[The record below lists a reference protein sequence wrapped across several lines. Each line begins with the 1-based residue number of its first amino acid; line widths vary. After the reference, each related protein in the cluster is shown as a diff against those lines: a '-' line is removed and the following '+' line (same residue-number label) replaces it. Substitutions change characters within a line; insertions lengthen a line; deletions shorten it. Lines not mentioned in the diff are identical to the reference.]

1 VRAATTL
8 IPALRARRTEVV
20 VVSGYTLVAFC
31 CLGLPAILQ
40 GGDRYVG
47 FGYDPQIFI
56 WSFDWWPRAISHG
69 ENPFISHAI
78 WAPDGIN
85 LTWTT
90 AVPGLAL
97 LFSPLTLL
105 VGPVLS
111 YDVAATLMPA
121 LSAWTAF
128 RLCRYV
134 TGSLWPAIVGGY
146 LFGFSSYVIAQA
158 GQGHLHLSAVF
169 LLPVI
174 AHLALRFFDGE
185 LTRRRFALRL
195 GPVFALQVLL
205 ATEVAL
211 TVAIAMIVAIAI
223 AVVAVPARRRKALA
237 MLSPLVGASA
247 MAALI
252 LVPFLY
258 FLLTD
263 FHRQEFND
271 PDRFVADLANVV
283 VPTRVTLLGGHWAS
297 GISQHFPGN
306 DSERNGYLGVPVL
319 LTVLW
324 FGRER
329 FRSASGRFLLAA
341 AFVGLVAALGARG
354 TVVGRVFSD
363 MPWTLLHD
371 LPVFSNV
378 LTARLMVFVALA
390 CAVMVAIWASV
401 PRRPLVRYGVPLLC
415 AISLLP
421 DPVGGG
427 FATRYAV
434 PPFFTDA
441 AYRTCLD
448 RGENILPLPP
458 TGGTSLLWQVA
469 SGFRFSMTGGDVGP
483 AIPPSFFAPGP
494 IADITNGQPVDAAGF
509 QEYAATKLVTS
520 VVIGEADAG
529 KWSGA
534 LDTLAPPL
542 RVGGVVV
549 YHLRAN
555 SPSCIALR

>member
-1 VRAATTL
+1 MRVATTL
-8 IPALRARRTEVV
+8 IPAIRARRVELAVAF
-20 VVSGYTLVAFC
+20 GYLLVAFC
-31 CLGLPAILQ
+31 CLGLPAMVQ

-56 WSFDWWPRAISHG
+56 WAFEWWPHAISHG
-69 ENPFISHAI
+69 ENPFVSHAI

-97 LFSPLTLL
+97 LFTPLTLL

-134 TGSLWPAIVGGY
+134 TGGLWSAIVGGY
-146 LFGFSSYVIAQA
+146 LFGFSSYVVAQA
-158 GQGHLHLSAVF
+158 GEGHLHLSAVF

-174 AHLALRFFDGE
+174 AHLALRFFDGD
-185 LTRRRFALRL
+185 LTGRQLALRL
-195 GPVFALQVLL
+195 GPVFAFQVLI
-205 ATEVAL
+205 ATEVTL
-211 TVAIAMIVAIAI
+211 TVAIALIVALAI
-223 AVVAVPARRRKALA
+223 VLVAVPTRRRKALS
-237 MLSPLVGASA
+237 MISPLAGASA
-247 MAALI
+247 FAALI

-271 PDRFVADLANVV
+271 PDRFVADLANVL

-306 DSERNGYLGVPVL
+306 DSERNGYLGIPVL

-329 FRSASGRFLLAA
+329 IRTASGRFLLLA
-341 AFVGLVAALGARG
+341 AFAGLVAALGARG

-363 MPWTLLHD
+363 MPWALLHD

-378 LTARLMVFVALA
+378 LTTRLMVFVALA
-390 CAVMVAIWASV
+390 CAVMVAIWASA
-401 PRRPLVRYGVPLLC
+401 PRRPLLRYGVPLVC

-434 PPFFTDA
+434 PPFFTDPG
-441 AYRTCLD
+441 YRTCLD

-469 SGFRFSMTGGDVGP
+469 SGFRFTMSGGDVGP
-483 AIPPSFFAPGP
+483 AIPRSFFAAGP
-494 IADITNGQPVDAAGF
+494 IADITAGQPVDTAGF
-509 QEYAATKLVTS
+509 QEYAAAKQVTS

-534 LDTLAPPL
+534 LDAIALPI
-542 RVGGVVV
+542 RIGGVVV
-549 YHLRAN
+549 YHLRPN
-555 SPSCIALR
+555 SPSCVALR